1 MYKIWPLLSC
11 IADFTT
17 RGSTVYPKHAV
28 VSGVDERPGP
38 PRVLKVS
45 RERHDGRGL
54 PCLLFVSNLDLPIT
68 VSLYHYEHS
77 FPTYLESGI
86 RVNFEACSRVN
97 VNVSEREKIEEILI
111 LRWETGPLPC
121 YYPSR

>member
-1 MYKIWPLLSC
+1 MLLY
-11 IADFTT
+11 
-17 RGSTVYPKHAV
+17 RE
-28 VSGVDERPGP
+28 VDERPGP

-77 FPTYLESGI
+77 FPTISSLELG
-86 RVNFEACSRVN
+86 
-97 VNVSEREKIEEILI
+97 LI
-111 LRWETGPLPC
+111 LKPARGLM
-121 YYPSR
+121 